1 MENHITHG
9 EQRKHL
15 ERSVKGW
22 EYWLYP
28 QLKRFEYRDRV
39 EVLSRARHYSL
50 DTIET
55 FGVAIALILVV
66 VAITKSSVVALE
78 LAGRFES
85 TLAYF
90 VLAIPLLLV
99 FAGPFYIRRVRRG
112 LRMQLKERSSVA
124 R

>member
-78 LAGRFES
+78 
-85 TLAYF
+85 
-90 VLAIPLLLV
+90 
-99 FAGPFYIRRVRRG
+99 RRAASKALSFILFSQYHCG
-112 LRMQLKERSSVA
+112 SSSLGHFTTVECA
-124 R
+124 AV